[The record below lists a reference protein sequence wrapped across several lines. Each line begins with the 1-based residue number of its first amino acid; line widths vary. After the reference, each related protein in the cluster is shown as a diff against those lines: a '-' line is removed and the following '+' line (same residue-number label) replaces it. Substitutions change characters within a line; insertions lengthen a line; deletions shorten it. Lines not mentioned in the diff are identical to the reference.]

1 MIRVRGDYIKRI
13 LLIAS
18 FILMGTVH
26 VFAAQLGEGWLPVR
40 LDMRSLRL
48 HRAVSRSE
56 VAMRFWCM

>member
-26 VFAAQLGEGWLPVR
+26 VFAAQLGEGWLPV
-40 LDMRSLRL
+40 
-48 HRAVSRSE
+48 E
-56 VAMRFWCM
+56 VG